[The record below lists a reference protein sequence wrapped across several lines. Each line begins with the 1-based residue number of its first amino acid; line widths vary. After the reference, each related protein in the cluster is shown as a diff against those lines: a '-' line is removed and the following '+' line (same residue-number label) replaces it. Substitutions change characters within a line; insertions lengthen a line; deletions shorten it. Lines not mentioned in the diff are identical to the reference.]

1 MIEAGTGDLLKADVE
16 ALVNA
21 VNTEGVMGKGIAL
34 QFKQAFPGN
43 FKAYKQACDRKE
55 VRPGSMFVFDQ
66 KGLAGAPRYIINF
79 PTKRHWRSPSRIEDV
94 ESGLVDLVRV
104 IQELRISSIAVPALG
119 CGNGGL
125 SWSEVEPLI
134 TAALGNLEGVRVKL
148 FAPAGESLR

>member
-134 TAALGNLEGVRVKL
+134 TAALGNLEGVRLML